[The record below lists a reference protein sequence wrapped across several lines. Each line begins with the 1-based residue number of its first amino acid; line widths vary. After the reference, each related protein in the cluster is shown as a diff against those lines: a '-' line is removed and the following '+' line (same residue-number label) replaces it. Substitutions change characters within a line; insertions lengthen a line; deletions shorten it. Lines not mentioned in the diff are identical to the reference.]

1 MRLVCGAKVRG
12 VRRLGVLAAVQDIVA
27 LNLLR
32 GAAKPVLGSLP
43 FFTIIIQIIL
53 QGVAIHREHV
63 AGLHESPSLSILPAA
78 FVCVA
83 PSVVLRSVIF
93 LVLIY

>member
-43 FFTIIIQIIL
+43 FFTIIIQITGISFYRPYT
-53 QGVAIHREHV
+53 G
-63 AGLHESPSLSILPAA
+63 
-78 FVCVA
+78 
-83 PSVVLRSVIF
+83 
-93 LVLIY
+93 

>member
-43 FFTIIIQIIL
+43 FFTIII
-53 QGVAIHREHV
+53 
-63 AGLHESPSLSILPAA
+63 LSSYSSTGIELLP
-78 FVCVA
+78 
-83 PSVVLRSVIF
+83 
-93 LVLIY
+93 YTG